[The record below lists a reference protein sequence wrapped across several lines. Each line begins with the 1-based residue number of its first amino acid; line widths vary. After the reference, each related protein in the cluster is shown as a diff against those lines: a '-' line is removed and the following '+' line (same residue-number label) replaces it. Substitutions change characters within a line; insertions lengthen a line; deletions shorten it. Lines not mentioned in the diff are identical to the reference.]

1 MIAYL
6 IVFLFGL
13 VVGSFLNVCI
23 YRIPRNKSIIWPSSR
38 CPNCNSTIRAIDN
51 IPVVSYILLRGRC
64 RDCSKP
70 ISVRYPVV
78 EALNGIFYVILLWR
92 YGLSTGTVVYMAFFS
107 ALIVITFIDLDFQ
120 IIPDVITIP
129 GTLISFLLAVF
140 IVIDPFT
147 GQMPIGFRQSLTG
160 LLLGFGLY
168 YAIAV
173 LSKGGMGGGDVKMMA
188 MVGALTGW
196 KGVLFTTF
204 FGSLAGSI
212 VGIALMIFRGK
223 GRKSRIPFGPF
234 LAFGSALYI
243 LAGKEIIYFYL
254 NKL

>member
-1 MIAYL
+1 
-6 IVFLFGL
+6 
-13 VVGSFLNVCI
+13 
-23 YRIPRNKSIIWPSSR
+23 
-38 CPNCNSTIRAIDN
+38 
-51 IPVVSYILLRGRC
+51 
-64 RDCSKP
+64 
-70 ISVRYPVV
+70 
-78 EALNGIFYVILLWR
+78 
-92 YGLSTGTVVYMAFFS
+92 
-107 ALIVITFIDLDFQ
+107 
-120 IIPDVITIP
+120 
-129 GTLISFLLAVF
+129 
-140 IVIDPFT
+140 
-147 GQMPIGFRQSLTG
+147 
-160 LLLGFGLY
+160 
-168 YAIAV
+168 
-173 LSKGGMGGGDVKMMA
+173 MGGGDVKMMA